1 MSVVPVLCLCI
12 YTQEVEKQG
21 ESLLKLYAFSVC
33 VVGIIRHM
41 EFVVCERANFLS
53 LSALPGSALE
63 VVTEETEIQG
73 YRMAVLREW
82 ALNRA
87 RWALLRV

>member
-1 MSVVPVLCLCI
+1 MLCLCI
-12 YTQEVEKQG
+12 YTQEVEQQG
-21 ESLLKLYAFSVC
+21 ESLLKLQILVC
-33 VVGIIRHM
+33 FQCVCCWYFRHM

-87 RWALLRV
+87 RWALFRV

>member
-1 MSVVPVLCLCI
+1 M
-12 YTQEVEKQG
+12 
-21 ESLLKLYAFSVC
+21 
-33 VVGIIRHM
+33 
-41 EFVVCERANFLS
+41 CERANFLS

-73 YRMAVLREW
+73 YRMAVLKEW

-87 RWALLRV
+87 RWALFRV